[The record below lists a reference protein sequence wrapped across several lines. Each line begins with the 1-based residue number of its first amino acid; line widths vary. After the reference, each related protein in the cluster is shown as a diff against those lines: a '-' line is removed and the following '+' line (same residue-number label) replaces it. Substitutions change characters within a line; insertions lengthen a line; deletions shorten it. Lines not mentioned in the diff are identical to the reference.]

1 MSEKQLDNLFR
12 LSDNV
17 TMPGTSEEKGTG
29 LGLILCREFV
39 DMHKGKIWA
48 TSEPKKGSIFSFTLP
63 IKAKQ

>member
-12 LSDNV
+12 LDSNV

-29 LGLILCREFV
+29 LGLILCKEFV

-48 TSEPKKGSIFSFTLP
+48 SSVPKEGSTFSFTLP
-63 IKAKQ
+63 LKVKQ